1 MQVIYKTMIEKID
14 EAIERAEEEDME
26 IKVII
31 LNAREMAQLERE
43 IEVHKM
49 KGYPTTFNLNLRKTD
64 IGPSYDGY
72 SYNGIAIKEN

>member
-1 MQVIYKTMIEKID
+1 MQVIYKSMVEKID
-14 EAIERAEEEDME
+14 EVIERAEEEDME

-43 IEVHKM
+43 IEAHKI
-49 KGYPTTFNLNLRKTD
+49 KGYHTKFNLRKTD

>member
-31 LNAREMAQLERE
+31 LNAREMAQLERD

-49 KGYPTTFNLNLRKTD
+49 KGYHTKFNMRKTD
-64 IGPSYDGY
+64 IGPSYGWY
-72 SYNGIAIKEN
+72 LYNGITIKEN